1 MYEQDIPEEKMFY
14 RNGYR
19 PMIGAELAEGRRC
32 NDTIANLYCLIEY
45 LARKKG
51 YAHPTNEQ
59 LADWQECSIKTIKNH
74 LRLLKM
80 AGWIRVDLYGDGVV
94 KKRKGIYPLL
104 EVDREARQV
113 RLPDGTPLKPTRRQY
128 IRKTEEKQTE
138 ENAYDYD
145 DVEHS
150 EPTAEEREYDG
161 ELDGDKENTSTTDK
175 YHEDCT
181 RKQKDEA
188 FMKADEQLQWAQ
200 IECYRKKGDSV
211 TAKRYEDMMAGKAA
225 AAPEDEML
233 KKATAVEEFLPE
245 EPKEAAVS
253 KPREKTRELT
263 TAEQCA
269 LQTKNIEADNYDRRN
284 NVIDEDLYHK
294 LKLEVIAESDARKAE
309 EEAKKQ
315 PEQPVVQQIEANTGG
330 VNNAAVATVNSNIAK
345 SSPYGELAT
354 PMTGTR
360 KNYDPAEKAFYEA
373 AKSLGVTITNHNQA
387 RKWVKEVVR
396 TRGLESAVNYFDF
409 MRIAFPRW
417 QYEFKPTVKTAY
429 DLVTKAAQIEQ
440 LIQRQREEK
449 ARKIDYD
456 NIDFYGDAK

>member
-1 MYEQDIPEEKMFY
+1 MDEHNIPSDKLFY
-14 RNGYR
+14 RNGYQ
-19 PMIGAELAEGRRC
+19 PMIGAPLAENRTC

-45 LARKKG
+45 LAYKKG

-59 LADWQECSIKTIKNH
+59 LADWQVCSIKTIKNY
-74 LRLLKM
+74 LRLLKK
-80 AGWIRVDLYGDGVV
+80 AGWIRIDLYGDGAI

-104 EVDREARQV
+104 TVDREARKIY
-113 RLPDGTPLKPTRRQY
+113 LPDGTELNPDKRERA
-128 IRKTEEKQTE
+128 RKTDEPQTE

-145 DVEHS
+145 DGEKY
-150 EPTAEEREYDG
+150 EPTTEEREDAG
-161 ELDGDKENTSTTDK
+161 EFDDENQQTGFIKEYRENHKREERDKS
-175 YHEDCT
+175 
-181 RKQKDEA
+181 
-188 FMKADEQLQWAQ
+188 FMKASEDQQWAY
-200 IECYRKKGDSV
+200 IETLRKKGDL
-211 TAKRYEDMMAGKAA
+211 ANANRYE
-225 AAPEDEML
+225 EML
-233 KKATAVEEFLPE
+233 TGGVATEPDNTPEETE
-245 EPKEAAVS
+245 EPKEVAVS
-253 KPREKTRELT
+253 KPQETTRELT

-269 LQTKNIEADNYDRRN
+269 LQTKNIEADNYDRRGN
-284 NVIDEDLYHK
+284 IVDDDLYHK

-315 PEQPVVQQIEANTGG
+315 PEQPVVQQIEANTGSTNG
-330 VNNAAVATVNSNIAK
+330 AVATTTNSSIATG
-345 SSPYGELAT
+345 SPYGELAT

-360 KNYDPAEKAFYEA
+360 SNYDPAEKAFYDA

>member
-1 MYEQDIPEEKMFY
+1 MLKSINIDLFLSGQAMAHGRKSTLTCVALYKLIEKHSQQHGYCFAKNSTLAAELDKKTSTVKQYLWLMKESGWINVDYHMEGNSLVRDAIRPMLEIDFENATATTANGQVLTEKRSIVKAQTSKPRNKEAEIETEDLSDVIAEESTMPTHTEVDTENKADDEEKPSPVEEY
-14 RNGYR
+14 R
-19 PMIGAELAEGRRC
+19 
-32 NDTIANLYCLIEY
+32 
-45 LARKKG
+45 
-51 YAHPTNEQ
+51 Q
-59 LADWQECSIKTIKNH
+59 NH
-74 LRLLKM
+74 
-80 AGWIRVDLYGDGVV
+80 
-94 KKRKGIYPLL
+94 
-104 EVDREARQV
+104 DRE
-113 RLPDGTPLKPTRRQY
+113 
-128 IRKTEEKQTE
+128 
-138 ENAYDYD
+138 
-145 DVEHS
+145 
-150 EPTAEEREYDG
+150 ER
-161 ELDGDKENTSTTDK
+161 DKNFMRAN
-175 YHEDCT
+175 ED
-181 RKQKDEA
+181 Q
-188 FMKADEQLQWAQ
+188 QWAY
-200 IECYRKKGDSV
+200 IETLRKKGDTV
-211 TAKRYEDMMAGKAA
+211 NANRYE
-225 AAPEDEML
+225 EML
-233 KKATAVEEFLPE
+233 TGGIMTEPDNMPEEVE
-245 EPKEAAVS
+245 EPKEVAVS
-253 KPREKTRELT
+253 KPREATRELT

-294 LKLEVIAESDARKAE
+294 LKLEVIAESDAKKAE

-315 PEQPVVQQIEANTGG
+315 PEQPVVQQIEANTG
-330 VNNAAVATVNSNIAK
+330 NTNSAVATTTTSNIAT

>member
-113 RLPDGTPLKPTRRQY
+113 RLPDGTPLKPTKRQY

-145 DVEHS
+145 DVEYS
-150 EPTAEEREYDG
+150 EPTTEEREYDG
-161 ELDGDKENTSTTDK
+161 ELDGDKKTTSFAKEYREQQKTK
-175 YHEDCT
+175 T
-181 RKQKDEA
+181 RDEA
-188 FMKADEQLQWAQ
+188 FMGQDEDTQWAF
-200 IECYRKKGDSV
+200 IATLRKKGDL
-211 TAKRYEDMMAGKAA
+211 ANANRYEEMLTGGVMVEPDN
-225 AAPEDEML
+225 APE
-233 KKATAVEEFLPE
+233 KVE
-245 EPKEAAVS
+245 EPKEVAVS
-253 KPREKTRELT
+253 KPQETTRELT

-269 LQTKNIEADNYDRRN
+269 LQTKNIEADNYDRRGN
-284 NVIDEDLYHK
+284 IVDDDLYHK

-309 EEAKKQ
+309 EEAEKQ
-315 PEQPVVQQIEANTGG
+315 QNIQAQQLPASTT
-330 VNNAAVATVNSNIAK
+330 AQTSAVATVQQNVPASVAD
-345 SSPYGELAT
+345 SPLAT
-354 PMTGTR
+354 PRTSDR
-360 KNYDPAEKAFYEA
+360 KGYDPVLKAFYDA
-373 AKSLGVTITNHNQA
+373 AKALGISIKNNATAQKH
-387 RKWVKEVVR
+387 VKRLEDVR
-396 TRGLESAVNYFDF
+396 GDDWCIKYFDF
-409 MRIAFPRW
+409 LRINYRSWEYQYKPEISNELDMIHKAKAIENGMRRM
-417 QYEFKPTVKTAY
+417 
-429 DLVTKAAQIEQ
+429 
-440 LIQRQREEK
+440 REEQQ
-449 ARKIDYD
+449 RKYKV
-456 NIDFYGDAK
+456 Y

>member
-104 EVDREARQV
+104 EVDREARKV
-113 RLPDGTPLKPTRRQY
+113 YLPDGTPLKPTKRQY

-145 DVEHS
+145 DVEHG

-175 YHEDCT
+175 YHEDYT

-200 IECYRKKGDSV
+200 IECLRKKGDFV
-211 TAKRYEDMMAGKAA
+211 NAKRYEDMMAGDV
-225 AAPEDEML
+225 APEPQEQP
-233 KKATAVEEFLPE
+233 KPQEEAP
-245 EPKEAAVS
+245 EPKENKPAVVNND
-253 KPREKTRELT
+253 KVRELT

-269 LQTKNIEADNYDRRN
+269 LQTKNIEADNYDRRGN
-284 NVIDEDLYHK
+284 IVDDDLYHK
-294 LKLEVIAESDARKAE
+294 LKLEAIAESDARKAE
-309 EEAKKQ
+309 EEAEKQ
-315 PEQPVVQQIEANTGG
+315 RNIQAQQLPAGQPTQTS
-330 VNNAAVATVNSNIAK
+330 AVATVQQNVPAPVSE
-345 SSPYGELAT
+345 SPLAT
-354 PMTGTR
+354 PRTSTR
-360 KNYDPAEKAFYEA
+360 KGYDPVLKAFYDA
-373 AKSLGVTITNHNQA
+373 AKALGISIKNNATAQKH
-387 RKWVKEVVR
+387 VKRLQEV
-396 TRGLESAVNYFDF
+396 RGDDWCIKYFDF
-409 MRIAFPRW
+409 LRINYRSWEYQYKPEIGNELDMIHKAKAIENGMRRM
-417 QYEFKPTVKTAY
+417 
-429 DLVTKAAQIEQ
+429 
-440 LIQRQREEK
+440 REEQQ
-449 ARKIDYD
+449 RKYKV
-456 NIDFYGDAK
+456 Y

>member
-113 RLPDGTPLKPTRRQY
+113 RLPDGTPLKPIKRQY

-150 EPTAEEREYDG
+150 EPTTEEREYDG
-161 ELDGDKENTSTTDK
+161 EFDGDKKPTSFAREYREQQKVKNRDDAFIGQD
-175 YHEDCT
+175 EDT
-181 RKQKDEA
+181 
-188 FMKADEQLQWAQ
+188 QWAF
-200 IECYRKKGDSV
+200 IATLRKKGDYES
-211 TAKRYEDMMAGKAA
+211 AKRYEDMMTGGKTTVV
-225 AAPEDEML
+225 EDE
-233 KKATAVEEFLPE
+233 EPE
-245 EPKEAAVS
+245 KESNESQVAAI
-253 KPREKTRELT
+253 PEAPRELT

-269 LQTKNIEADNYDRRN
+269 LQTKNIEADNYDRRG
-284 NVIDEDLYHK
+284 NVIDGNLYHK
-294 LKLEVIAESDARKAE
+294 LEMEVIAESDARKAE
-309 EEAKKQ
+309 EEAEKQ
-315 PEQPVVQQIEANTGG
+315 QNIQAQQLPASTT
-330 VNNAAVATVNSNIAK
+330 AQTSAVATTQQNVPTSVAD
-345 SSPYGELAT
+345 SPLAT
-354 PMTGTR
+354 PRTSDR
-360 KNYDPAEKAFYEA
+360 KGYDPVLKAFYDA
-373 AKSLGVTITNHNQA
+373 AKALGISIKNNATAQKH
-387 RKWVKEVVR
+387 VKRLQDVR
-396 TRGLESAVNYFDF
+396 GDDWCIKYFDF
-409 MRIAFPRW
+409 LRINYRSWEYQYKPEIGNELDMIHKAKAIENGMRRM
-417 QYEFKPTVKTAY
+417 
-429 DLVTKAAQIEQ
+429 
-440 LIQRQREEK
+440 REEQQ
-449 ARKIDYD
+449 RKYKV
-456 NIDFYGDAK
+456 Y

>member
-1 MYEQDIPEEKMFY
+1 MKESGWINVDYHMEGNSLVRDAIRPMLEIDFENATAITANGQVLTEKRSIVKAQTSKPRNKEAEIETEDLSDVIAEESTMPTHTEVDTENKADDEEKPSPVEEY
-14 RNGYR
+14 R
-19 PMIGAELAEGRRC
+19 
-32 NDTIANLYCLIEY
+32 
-45 LARKKG
+45 
-51 YAHPTNEQ
+51 Q
-59 LADWQECSIKTIKNH
+59 NH
-74 LRLLKM
+74 
-80 AGWIRVDLYGDGVV
+80 
-94 KKRKGIYPLL
+94 
-104 EVDREARQV
+104 DRE
-113 RLPDGTPLKPTRRQY
+113 
-128 IRKTEEKQTE
+128 
-138 ENAYDYD
+138 
-145 DVEHS
+145 
-150 EPTAEEREYDG
+150 ER
-161 ELDGDKENTSTTDK
+161 DKNFMRAN
-175 YHEDCT
+175 ED
-181 RKQKDEA
+181 Q
-188 FMKADEQLQWAQ
+188 QWAY
-200 IECYRKKGDSV
+200 IETLRKKGDTV
-211 TAKRYEDMMAGKAA
+211 NANRYEEMITGGMTAELDNT
-225 AAPEDEML
+225 PEE
-233 KKATAVEEFLPE
+233 VE
-245 EPKEAAVS
+245 EPKEVAVS
-253 KPREKTRELT
+253 KPREATRELT

-269 LQTKNIEADNYDRRN
+269 LQTKNIKADNYDRRGN
-284 NVIDEDLYHK
+284 IVDEDLYHK
-294 LKLEVIAESDARKAE
+294 LKLEVIAESDAKKAE

-315 PEQPVVQQIEANTGG
+315 PEQPVVQQIEANTG
-330 VNNAAVATVNSNIAK
+330 NTNSAVVTTTNSNIAT

>member
-113 RLPDGTPLKPTRRQY
+113 RLPDGTPLKPIKRQY

-145 DVEHS
+145 DVEYS

-161 ELDGDKENTSTTDK
+161 ELDGDKETTSFAK
-175 YHEDCT
+175 EYREQ
-181 RKQKDEA
+181 QKIKNRDEA
-188 FMKADEQLQWAQ
+188 FMGQDENTQWAF
-200 IECYRKKGDSV
+200 IATLRKKGDYES
-211 TAKRYEDMMAGKAA
+211 AKKYEDMMAGGKTTVV
-225 AAPEDEML
+225 EDE
-233 KKATAVEEFLPE
+233 EPE
-245 EPKEAAVS
+245 KESNESQVVTIPEA
-253 KPREKTRELT
+253 PRELT
-263 TAEQCA
+263 AAEQCA
-269 LQTKNIEADNYDRRN
+269 LQTKNIQADNYDRRGN
-284 NVIDEDLYHK
+284 IIDGNLYHK
-294 LKLEVIAESDARKAE
+294 LEMEVIAESDARKAE
-309 EEAKKQ
+309 EEAEKQ
-315 PEQPVVQQIEANTGG
+315 RNIQAQQLPASTT
-330 VNNAAVATVNSNIAK
+330 AQTSAVATVQQNVPASVAD
-345 SSPYGELAT
+345 SPLAT
-354 PMTGTR
+354 PRTSTR
-360 KNYDPAEKAFYEA
+360 KGYDPVLKAFYDA
-373 AKSLGVTITNHNQA
+373 AKALGISIKNNATAQKH
-387 RKWVKEVVR
+387 VKRLEDVR
-396 TRGLESAVNYFDF
+396 GDDWCIKYFDF
-409 MRIAFPRW
+409 LRINYRSWEYQYKPEIGNELDMIHKAKAIENGMRRM
-417 QYEFKPTVKTAY
+417 
-429 DLVTKAAQIEQ
+429 
-440 LIQRQREEK
+440 REEQQ
-449 ARKIDYD
+449 RKYKV
-456 NIDFYGDAK
+456 Y

>member
-14 RNGYR
+14 RNGYK

-45 LARKKG
+45 LARKNG

-104 EVDREARQV
+104 EVDRDARQV
-113 RLPDGTPLKPTRRQY
+113 RLPDGTPLKPTKRQY

-145 DVEHS
+145 DVEYS
-150 EPTAEEREYDG
+150 EPTVEEREYDG
-161 ELDGDKENTSTTDK
+161 EFDGDKENTSTADK
-175 YHEDCT
+175 YHEDYT

-225 AAPEDEML
+225 AAPEDKTL

-269 LQTKNIEADNYDRRN
+269 LQTKNIEADNYDRRGDI
-284 NVIDEDLYHK
+284 VDEDLYHK

-309 EEAKKQ
+309 EEAEKERNIQAQQLPAGQ
-315 PEQPVVQQIEANTGG
+315 PAQTS
-330 VNNAAVATVNSNIAK
+330 AVATVQQNVPAPVSE
-345 SSPYGELAT
+345 SPLAT
-354 PMTGTR
+354 PRTSTR
-360 KNYDPAEKAFYEA
+360 KGYDPVLKAFYDA
-373 AKSLGVTITNHNQA
+373 AKALGISIKNNATAQKH
-387 RKWVKEVVR
+387 VKRLEDVR
-396 TRGLESAVNYFDF
+396 GDDWCIKYFDF
-409 MRIAFPRW
+409 LRINYRSWEYQYKPEIGNELDMIHKAKAIENGMRRM
-417 QYEFKPTVKTAY
+417 
-429 DLVTKAAQIEQ
+429 
-440 LIQRQREEK
+440 REEQQ
-449 ARKIDYD
+449 RKYKV
-456 NIDFYGDAK
+456 Y

>member
-113 RLPDGTPLKPTRRQY
+113 RLPDGTQLKPTKRQY

-161 ELDGDKENTSTTDK
+161 ELDGYKEPTSFAK
-175 YHEDCT
+175 EYREQ
-181 RKQKDEA
+181 QKTKNRDEA
-188 FMKADEQLQWAQ
+188 FMGQDENTQWAF
-200 IECYRKKGDSV
+200 IATLRKKGDYEN
-211 TAKRYEDMMAGKAA
+211 AKKYEDMIAGGKTTVV
-225 AAPEDEML
+225 EDEEPE
-233 KKATAVEEFLPE
+233 KESDESQVATIPKAP
-245 EPKEAAVS
+245 
-253 KPREKTRELT
+253 RELT
-263 TAEQCA
+263 TAEQCT
-269 LQTKNIEADNYDRRN
+269 LQTKNIQADNYDRRG
-284 NVIDEDLYHK
+284 NVVDEDLYHK
-294 LKLEVIAESDARKAE
+294 LKLEVIAESDAKKAE

-315 PEQPVVQQIEANTGG
+315 PEQPVMQQIEAKTSNT
-330 VNNAAVATVNSNIAK
+330 NSAVATTTNSNIAT

-360 KNYDPAEKAFYEA
+360 SNYDPAEKAFYDA